1 MIDLDKAR
9 QEYAERRQELVR
21 MRERWTEEMRE
32 YSEFLRNRAE
42 RDGGGKAGG

>member
-21 MRERWTEEMRE
+21 MRERWVDEMRE
-32 YSEFLRNRAE
+32 YSMFLRDRAE
-42 RDGGGKAGG
+42 REGNEKVDE